1 MTKKKKK
8 CKKSKK
14 IVLRTRSWC
23 ERGYINWKKLFDC
36 SCICAE
42 EVYLNCIEC
51 YLTSE
56 KQRNVIVKNRN
67 FKLVLKKQ
75 STKEEAQGFE

>member
-1 MTKKKKK
+1 M
-8 CKKSKK
+8 
-14 IVLRTRSWC
+14 
-23 ERGYINWKKLFDC
+23 EKLFDC

>member
-1 MTKKKKK
+1 LCCGLEVGVKGAT
-8 CKKSKK
+8 
-14 IVLRTRSWC
+14 LF
-23 ERGYINWKKLFDC
+23 GKKLFDC

-56 KQRNVIVKNRN
+56 KQRNVIVKDRN